1 MGEASQTKVKKQN
14 LTSSRLIT
22 FDLSGQ
28 EMISVEILLKKETG
42 FRTKSKFSVHLKSNR
57 CKIYSFFLY
66 LIKRRQIEKKKKTLL
81 SSVRN

>member
-1 MGEASQTKVKKQN
+1 MGEVSQTKVKKQN

-42 FRTKSKFSVHLKSNR
+42 FRTKSKFPVHLNSNR
-57 CKIYSFFLY
+57 CKIYIFFVSD
-66 LIKRRQIEKKKKTLL
+66 KA
-81 SSVRN
+81 SSN

>member
-1 MGEASQTKVKKQN
+1 MGEACQTKVKKQN

-42 FRTKSKFSVHLKSNR
+42 FRTKSKFTVHLNLNL
-57 CKIYSFFLY
+57 CKIYRFFVSD
-66 LIKRRQIEKKKKTLL
+66 KA
-81 SSVRN
+81 SSN